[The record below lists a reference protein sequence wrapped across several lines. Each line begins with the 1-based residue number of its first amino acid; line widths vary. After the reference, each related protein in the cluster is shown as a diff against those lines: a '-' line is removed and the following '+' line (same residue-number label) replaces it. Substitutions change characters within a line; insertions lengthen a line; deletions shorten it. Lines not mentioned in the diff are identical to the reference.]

1 MTDDLTRTIPRSV
14 WHGWGDPAERHTLP
28 SHAWTFLEREIG
40 ARPLATPDLPVAL
53 EDVVLPEPALPGAA
67 RAALEAVVGAAQV
80 RDDRATRVEHAGGKS
95 LLDLV
100 RIRRGD
106 GSHAPDAVIFPGSPE
121 EVQQVVQVCSEHE
134 VALVPFGGGTSV
146 VGGVSALRGRF
157 EGVVTLDLRRLAA
170 LTALDPVSRV
180 ATFQAGLRGPEIE
193 AALRPHGL
201 TLGHYPQSHQEAT
214 IGGYVA
220 TRSAGQA
227 STGYGRV
234 DDLVLGARLATPA
247 GELRLDAH
255 APASAAGPR
264 LLDLVV
270 GSEGALGV
278 ITEATV
284 RVTAYPNATAR
295 GSWAFPS
302 LEAAGAALRELAQR
316 HGDDT
321 LPDVCRVSDPSETQ
335 VSLTLAGGIGGRL
348 AAYLRRR
355 GLTDP
360 ALGIFLWEGDSRIR
374 VEQRRL
380 GFGSVLRRHG
390 AVRLPAAVAGAWQRG
405 RFSGPYLRDE
415 LLDHRV
421 LAETLETATTWDR
434 LVPTYERVRGALLA
448 EFAAQGTPAV
458 VQCHISHVY
467 AVGASLYFTC
477 VARALP
483 DPAAQWLRVKGAASD
498 AFVAAGATITHHHAV
513 GTDHLPW
520 LTAEVGALGL
530 DVLRSVKATLDPVG
544 VLNPGKLVPLPEDS
558 QRLVRTLT
566 GS

>member
-1 MTDDLTRTIPRSV
+1 VTDDLTRTIARSV

-28 SHAWTFLEREIG
+28 SHAWAFLEREIG
-40 ARPLATPDLPVAL
+40 ASPLASRDLPVAL
-53 EDVVLPEPALPGAA
+53 ADVVLPEPALTASA
-67 RAALEAVVGAAQV
+67 RAALEAVVGAPQV
-80 RDDRATRVEHAGGKS
+80 RDDHATRVEHAGGKS
-95 LLDLV
+95 FPDLV

-106 GSHAPDAVIFPGSPE
+106 GSHAPDVVVFPGSPE
-121 EVQQVVQVCSEHE
+121 EVQRVVEVCSEHE
-134 VALVPFGGGTSV
+134 IALVPFGGGTSV

-157 EGVVTLDLRRLAA
+157 AAAVTLDLRRL
-170 LTALDPVSRV
+170 TAVPAIDPVSRV
-180 ATFQAGLRGPEIE
+180 ATLQAGLRGPEVE

-234 DDLVLGARLATPA
+234 DEMVLGARLATPA

-295 GSWAFPS
+295 GAWAFPTM
-302 LEAAGAALRELAQR
+302 AAAVEALRELAQR

-321 LPDVCRVSDPSETQ
+321 LPDVCRVSDPRETQ
-335 VSLTLAGGIGGRL
+335 VSLTLAGAIGGRL
-348 AAYLRRR
+348 LSYLRRR
-355 GLTDP
+355 GQTDP
-360 ALGIFLWEGDSRIR
+360 VLGIFLWEGDSRVR

-380 GFGSVLRRHG
+380 GFASVMRRHG

-421 LAETLETATTWDR
+421 LAETLETATTWER
-434 LVPTYERVRGALLA
+434 LVPTYERVRDALLA
-448 EFAAQGTPAV
+448 QFAAQGTPAV

-477 VARALP
+477 VARALA
-483 DPAAQWLRVKGAASD
+483 DPVEQWLRVKAAASD
-498 AFVAAGATITHHHAV
+498 AIVSTGATITHHHAV

-520 LTAEVGALGL
+520 LTAEVGELGVE
-530 DVLRSVKATLDPVG
+530 VLRSVKVTLDPVG
-544 VLNPGKLVPLPEDS
+544 VLNPGKLVPPA
-558 QRLVRTLT
+558 
-566 GS
+566 